1 MFYLRIKLIC
11 VWFKQVVRF
20 ISIKMFQLPY
30 TYTGSRSPVISPIYP
45 PAPFSPTFHDLFFT
59 AFHELQTDLIAM

>member
-11 VWFKQVVRF
+11 VWFKQVVCF

-30 TYTGSRSPVISPIYP
+30 TFTGSQSPVISPIYP
-45 PAPFSPTFHDLFFT
+45 PNPIFT
-59 AFHELQTDLIAM
+59 DIPRSLLSGIPRVTD